1 MIEANILLDSINTS
15 GNRLTTWV
23 LTYPRF
29 IHAEIM
35 THRMFSR
42 NASSS
47 RAIPVKKML
56 DDVKNNPAMPVF
68 WGKNQ
73 AGMQAA
79 VELDDT
85 TKLTLKRPNG
95 SPYPDFDTITAK
107 EEAKRIWLE
116 ARDVAITRVEQLNEL
131 GLHKQIANRLLE
143 PWMHITVILT
153 ATEYGNFFSLRA
165 HKDAQPEFQAL
176 AFMMLEKYNASTP
189 KELSTGQWHVPFGDK
204 LDSDK
209 IFDTAAWQEET
220 NGMALEMSGDMSRY
234 LINYKI
240 KIATARCARVSY
252 LNFEGKD
259 DYNNDIKLHDQ
270 LAASGHW
277 SPFEHC
283 AMANWNSG
291 NSGNFKGW
299 TQYRKGFPIE
309 NRSDDRV
316 KNVVAEPKMGSGRL
330 I

>member
-1 MIEANILLDSINTS
+1 MIKTEILLDSINTS
-15 GNRLTTWV
+15 GNRLTTYV
-23 LTYPRF
+23 LEFPRW
-29 IHAEIM
+29 ILAELN

-42 NASSS
+42 NTASS
-47 RAIPVKKML
+47 RAIPTEKMISMTL
-56 DDVKNNPAMPVF
+56 ENPAMPVF

-73 AGMQAA
+73 AGMQSHVELVGEELQHAKDAWFRARDRA
-79 VELDDT
+79 VE
-85 TKLTLKRPNG
+85 
-95 SPYPDFDTITAK
+95 SAK
-107 EEAKRIWLE
+107 DLLE
-116 ARDVAITRVEQLNEL
+116 C
-131 GLHKQIANRLLE
+131 GMHKQYVNRTIENFL
-143 PWMHITVILT
+143 HVRTILT
-153 ATEYGNFFSLRA
+153 ASEYGNFFSLRA

-189 KELSTGQWHVPFGDK
+189 KELATGQWHVPFGDK
-204 LDSDK
+204 FDNDK
-209 IFDTAAWQEET
+209 IFDTDAWKEET
-220 NGMALEMSGDMSRY
+220 DGMALEMSGDMSSY

-316 KNVVAEPKMGSGRL
+316 KNVVTEPKMGSGRM

>member
-1 MIEANILLDSINTS
+1 MIKTEILLDSINTS
-15 GNRLTTWV
+15 GNRLTTYV
-23 LTYPRF
+23 LEFPRW
-29 IHAEIM
+29 ILAELN

-42 NASSS
+42 NTASS
-47 RAIPVKKML
+47 RAIPTEKMISMTL
-56 DDVKNNPAMPVF
+56 ENPAMPVF

-73 AGMQAA
+73 AGMQSHVELVGEELQHAKDAWFRARDRA
-79 VELDDT
+79 VE
-85 TKLTLKRPNG
+85 
-95 SPYPDFDTITAK
+95 SAK
-107 EEAKRIWLE
+107 DLLE
-116 ARDVAITRVEQLNEL
+116 C
-131 GLHKQIANRLLE
+131 GMHKQYVNRTIENFL
-143 PWMHITVILT
+143 HVRTILT
-153 ATEYGNFFSLRA
+153 ASEYGNFFSLRA

-189 KELSTGQWHVPFGDK
+189 KELATGQWHVPFGDK
-204 LDSDK
+204 FDNDK
-209 IFDTAAWQEET
+209 IFDTDAWKEET
-220 NGMALEMSGDMSRY
+220 DGMALEMSGDMSPY

-316 KNVVAEPKMGSGRL
+316 KNVVAEPKMGSGRM